1 MVEILS
7 DAVEKVKKTLEG
19 LAEMMVKT
27 MSDVLYLRK
36 ELQEQKEYTQ
46 HLNMKLGELSK
57 MFLVL
62 LNEQENPA
70 VIQKIT
76 SLMLS
81 NKEFVHF
88 AEELTDNEDFD
99 SVLEAMSNNPMFA
112 DKIDLEN
119 MTDDERE
126 SFKRSWEE
134 TKEMFTLAGMQHD
147 LLEEE

>member
-1 MVEILS
+1 
-7 DAVEKVKKTLEG
+7 
-19 LAEMMVKT
+19 
-27 MSDVLYLRK
+27 
-36 ELQEQKEYTQ
+36 
-46 HLNMKLGELSK
+46 

-62 LNEQENPA
+62 LTEQENPA
-70 VIQKIT
+70 IQQKIT

-88 AEELTDNEDFD
+88 AEKLTDNEDFD
-99 SVLEAMSNNPMFA
+99 SVLEGMSNNPIFA
-112 DKIDLEN
+112 DMIDLEN

>member
-36 ELQEQKEYTQ
+36 ELQEQKEYTE
-46 HLNMKLGELSK
+46 HINNRLGELSK
-57 MFLVL
+57 MFLVVL
-62 LNEQENPA
+62 TEVENPA

-88 AEELTDNEDFD
+88 AEELSSNEDFE
-99 SVLEAMSNNPMFA
+99 SVLKAMSTNPIFA
-112 DKIDLEN
+112 DMIDLES
-119 MTDDERE
+119 MTDDEKE

>member
-36 ELQEQKEYTQ
+36 ELQEQKEYTEN
-46 HLNMKLGELSK
+46 LNMRLGELSK

-70 VIQKIT
+70 IQQKIT

-99 SVLEAMSNNPMFA
+99 SVLEAMSNNPIFA
-112 DKIDLEN
+112 DMIDLEN
-119 MTDDERE
+119 MTDDERGKLQE
-126 SFKRSWEE
+126 KLGGNKRNVYSSWYA
-134 TKEMFTLAGMQHD
+134 T
-147 LLEEE
+147 

>member
-36 ELQEQKEYTQ
+36 ELQEQKEYTE

-70 VIQKIT
+70 IIQKIT

-112 DKIDLEN
+112 DMIDMEN

-126 SFKRSWEE
+126 SFKKSWEE
-134 TKEMFTLAGMQHD
+134 TKEMFTL
-147 LLEEE
+147 

>member
-1 MVEILS
+1 
-7 DAVEKVKKTLEG
+7 
-19 LAEMMVKT
+19 MMVKT

-36 ELQEQKEYTQ
+36 ELQEQKEYTE
-46 HLNMKLGELSK
+46 HLNMRLGELSK
-57 MFLVL
+57 MFLAMLTEV
-62 LNEQENPA
+62 ENPA

-88 AEELTDNEDFD
+88 AEKLTDDEDFE
-99 SVLEAMSNNPMFA
+99 SVLKAMSNNPIFA
-112 DKIDLEN
+112 DMIDLES
-119 MTDDERE
+119 MTDDEKE

>member
-57 MFLVL
+57 MFLIL

-70 VIQKIT
+70 VIQR
-76 SLMLS
+76 LQ
-81 NKEFVHF
+81 
-88 AEELTDNEDFD
+88 A
-99 SVLEAMSNNPMFA
+99 
-112 DKIDLEN
+112 
-119 MTDDERE
+119 
-126 SFKRSWEE
+126 
-134 TKEMFTLAGMQHD
+134 
-147 LLEEE
+147 

>member
-57 MFLVL
+57 MFLIL

-76 SLMLS
+76 SMLS

-88 AEELTDNEDFD
+88 AEELTDNEEHFD

-119 MTDDERE
+119 MTDDERKLQE
-126 SFKRSWEE
+126 KLGGNKGNVYSSWYA
-134 TKEMFTLAGMQHD
+134 T
-147 LLEEE
+147 

>member
-36 ELQEQKEYTQ
+36 ELQEQKEYTEN
-46 HLNMKLGELSK
+46 LNMRLGELSK

-62 LNEQENPA
+62 LTEQENPA
-70 VIQKIT
+70 IQQKIT